1 MKSIVFASLAAV
13 LMLTGCEK
21 ASDKQSAE
29 TQTATHDVSQQ
40 QLDSDKIYFFYS
52 NTCPHCHDA
61 LEYLN
66 NKYPDLELTMVNVG
80 TPDGYNLLIESAR
93 KFNLGNMIGTPL
105 FVMGDE
111 HLMGWA
117 PEYEAKFDTYVR
129 KFQEHKHQK

>member
-1 MKSIVFASLAAV
+1 MKNIVFASLAAV

-29 TQTATHDVSQQ
+29 TQTATQDVSQQ

-66 NKYPDLELTMVNVG
+66 NKYPDLELTMINVG

-105 FVMGDE
+105 FVLGDK

-117 PEYEAKFDTYVR
+117 PEYEAKFDAYVR
-129 KFQEHKHQK
+129 KFQENKHQK

>member
-1 MKSIVFASLAAV
+1 MKNIVFASLAAV

-29 TQTATHDVSQQ
+29 TQTATQDVSQQ

-52 NTCPHCHDA
+52 NTCPHCHEA

-105 FVMGDE
+105 FVMGDN

-117 PEYEAKFDTYVR
+117 PEYEAKFDAYVR
-129 KFQEHKHQK
+129 KFQENKHQK

>member
-1 MKSIVFASLAAV
+1 MRSIVYASLVAV

-21 ASDKQSAE
+21 AADKQSAE
-29 TQTATHDVSQQ
+29 TKATTQDVSQQ
-40 QLDSDKIYFFYS
+40 LLNPDKIYFFYS

-66 NKYPDLELTMVNVG
+66 SKYPDLELTMVNVG
-80 TPDGYNLLIESAR
+80 TPGGYNLLIESAR

-105 FVMGDE
+105 FVMGNN

-117 PEYEAKFDTYVR
+117 PEYEAKFDAYV
-129 KFQEHKHQK
+129 KEFQESQPRK

>member
-21 ASDKQSAE
+21 ASDKQSVE
-29 TQTATHDVSQQ
+29 TQTATQDVSQQ

-66 NKYPDLELTMVNVG
+66 SKYPDLELTMVNVG

-129 KFQEHKHQK
+129 KFQENKRQK

>member
-1 MKSIVFASLAAV
+1 MKNIVFASLAAV

-29 TQTATHDVSQQ
+29 TQTATQDVSQQ

-66 NKYPDLELTMVNVG
+66 NKYPDLELTMINVG

-93 KFNLGNMIGTPL
+93 KFNLGNRVGTPL
-105 FVMGDE
+105 FVLGDK

-117 PEYEAKFDTYVR
+117 PEYAKDFDLLV
-129 KFQEHKHQK
+129 KEFQAQQAVK

>member
-1 MKSIVFASLAAV
+1 MKNIVFASLAAV

-29 TQTATHDVSQQ
+29 TQTATQDVSQQ

-105 FVMGDE
+105 FVMGDN

-117 PEYEAKFDTYVR
+117 PEYEAKFDAYVR
-129 KFQEHKHQK
+129 KFQENKHQK